1 MRNLDDVLK
10 SRDITLPTKVHLVKT
25 MVFPVV
31 MYACESWTAKRLRT
45 KELMLSNCGAGKIPE
60 IPLDCKEI
68 KSVNPKRN
76 QPWIFSGR
84 ILAEAEV
91 PTLWP
96 PDAKSRL
103 TGKDSD
109 ARKEWRQ
116 KEKGV
121 RGWDGYI
128 VSLNSMDMNLNKL
141 QETLKDREAFAV
153 HGVTKNHDLAT
164 E

>member
-1 MRNLDDVLK
+1 MD
-10 SRDITLPTKVHLVKT
+10 
-25 MVFPVV
+25 
-31 MYACESWTAKRLRT
+31 ESWTKKKSEHWITDQIVVLGDSWESLGLHGDQT
-45 KELMLSNCGAGKIPE
+45 SL
-60 IPLDCKEI
+60 KEI
-68 KSVNPKRN
+68 NPKYLLIN
-76 QPWIFSGR
+76 IYP
-84 ILAEAEV
+84 EAEI
-91 PTLWP
+91 LILGP